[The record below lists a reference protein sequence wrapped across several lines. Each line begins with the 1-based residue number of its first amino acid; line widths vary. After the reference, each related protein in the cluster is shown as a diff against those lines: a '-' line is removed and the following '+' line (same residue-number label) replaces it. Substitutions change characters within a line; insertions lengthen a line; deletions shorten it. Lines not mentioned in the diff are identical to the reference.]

1 VTRQDIRAL
10 FTRRQDAWDRHDAAA
25 LASDHAEDGEV
36 DSPLAGG
43 VASGREAVEKL
54 HATYFRAF
62 ADLRLEEDELL
73 IDGDRVVLVG
83 RVSGTDT
90 GGFMGMP
97 ATGRAVSVPIV
108 FFYQLRDGLIVR
120 ERRVYDFTG
129 VLVQVGLLKAK
140 PGKGLS

>member
-1 VTRQDIRAL
+1 MTRQDIRAL

-25 LASDHAEDGEV
+25 LAADHARDGEV
-36 DSPLAGG
+36 ESPLAGG
-43 VASGREAVEKL
+43 TARGRDAVEQL

-73 IDGDRVVLVG
+73 IDANRVVLVG
-83 RVSGTDT
+83 RISGTDT
-90 GGFMGMP
+90 GGFMGMAP
-97 ATGRAVSVPIV
+97 SGRAVSVPIV
-108 FFYQLRDGLIVR
+108 FFYELHDGQIVR

-140 PGKGLS
+140 PS